1 MSAPSLASQI
11 EAMLYLKGQP
21 VPLTDLAAQLGRSRE
36 ETEEALLDLLA
47 DYAHRDTALAI
58 LETPKGYSLQLR
70 ESFEPL
76 IEQLVPADLGVG
88 AMRTLAAIAL
98 KGPIAQTDLI
108 AIRGSGAYQ
117 QVQELVERGFVRK
130 RRQPHGRSFLVQ
142 VTEQFHRYFQINND
156 DEQELEPLL
165 KLLQDQVQAAAVA
178 AAETE
183 ATESPGADDSLAGS
197 SP

>member
-11 EAMLYLKGQP
+11 EAILYLKGQP
-21 VPLTDLAAQLGRSRE
+21 VPLADLATQLGRSRE

-88 AMRTLAAIAL
+88 AIRTLAAIAL
-98 KGPIAQTDLI
+98 KGPIAQTELV

-117 QVQELVERGFVRK
+117 HVQELVERGFVRK
-130 RRQPHGRSFLVQ
+130 RRQPQGRSFLVQ
-142 VTEQFHRYFQINND
+142 VTEQFHRYFQIDSD

-165 KLLQDQVQAAAVA
+165 KLLQDQVQAAAA
-178 AAETE
+178 AADAETATTEDAATDPE
-183 ATESPGADDSLAGS
+183 AP
-197 SP
+197 